1 MKKKYKTATIV
12 LVTVIIIAMSIGPVM
27 VAFTTIFGK

>member
-12 LVTVIIIAMSIGPVM
+12 LVTIIIIVMSIGPVM
-27 VAFTTIFGK
+27 VAFETIFGK